1 VDFRKDSSTQ
11 NFTNHR
17 YAKHSRP
24 RDRRYGKTLLVLRL
38 SKRMAQKKK
47 ALWSKGSLEKQ
58 RAKNTEKTRLLDSNR
73 ICQRGDR
80 LYSIPHATAV
90 CSPGRG
96 TARRTHRRHFTQQS
110 GDQPGGV
117 EPGAIEEREK
127 LVNSNKDVQTK
138 AVPSRASRK
147 RVAHEL
153 RLLIKPRVAKTSIP
167 LPKRPHHSG
176 LACPKSTLPSLDAP
190 KHSCADPISLLH
202 RFCHDQDPFTL
213 RAQRLIVDEIGDSKK
228 ETSVVG
234 TQWVIKIVYQTF
246 DTRLLPAGI
255 PRYRPCLFFL
265 GRSPISSTL
274 QHSCQNAAGDSFIP
288 HIASWWVILDQKVRI

>member
-1 VDFRKDSSTQ
+1 MQNILDLETEDMEKHYLYCGSRNAWRKKRKRSG
-11 NFTNHR
+11 
-17 YAKHSRP
+17 P
-24 RDRRYGKTLLVLRL
+24 RDAWKNNAPRIQ
-38 SKRMAQKKK
+38 KRHV
-47 ALWSKGSLEKQ
+47 
-58 RAKNTEKTRLLDSNR
+58 SNR
-73 ICQRGDR
+73 IRQRGDR

-190 KHSCADPISLLH
+190 KHSCADLISLLH

-213 RAQRLIVDEIGDSKK
+213 RAQRLIIRRRNRGLEKRDIGRRY
-228 ETSVVG
+228 
-234 TQWVIKIVYQTF
+234 KI
-246 DTRLLPAGI
+246 G
-255 PRYRPCLFFL
+255 
-265 GRSPISSTL
+265 
-274 QHSCQNAAGDSFIP
+274 
-288 HIASWWVILDQKVRI
+288 